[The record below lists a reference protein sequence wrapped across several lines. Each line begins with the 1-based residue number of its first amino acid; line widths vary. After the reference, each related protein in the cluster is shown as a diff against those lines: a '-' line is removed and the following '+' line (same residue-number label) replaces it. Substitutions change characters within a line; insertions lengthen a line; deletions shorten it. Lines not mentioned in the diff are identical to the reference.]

1 MAKQLLIS
9 DDEERY
15 LDELLHA
22 NLKGLDIHDVMHGQ
36 PCAMS
41 IDTRKRIVGL
51 LKKLGI
57 EAPEPAHPGVEV
69 QMSAEAPSNVLDAEQ
84 PAMDFARQLQ
94 QQLKPMYRDMVPSR
108 LERIA
113 GPIFVRR
120 IADALPSKR
129 DNREYVR
136 SLAELSIAQAK
147 HFFRALERN
156 DTDGE

>member
-22 NLKGLDIHDVMHGQ
+22 NLKGLDIHDVMHGE

-51 LKKLGI
+51 LRKLGL
-57 EAPEPAHPGVEV
+57 EVPEPAHPGVEV
-69 QMSAEAPSNVLDAEQ
+69 KMSAEPGTNLMDSEQ

-94 QQLKPMYRDMVPSR
+94 QQMKPLYKDMVASR

-113 GPIFVRR
+113 GPMFVQRMR
-120 IADALPSKR
+120 DAVSR
-129 DNREYVR
+129 DRDDKHFIEATA
-136 SLAELSIAQAK
+136 SLSIRQAQL
-147 HFFRALERN
+147 FFTELEKAEGN
-156 DTDGE
+156 GE